1 MSFWVYILASGKHGT
16 LYIGQTDDLK
26 RRVWEHKQKATPGF
40 TSKYGV
46 DKLVWIAEFPTRD
59 EAKSRERQIK
69 TWKRAW
75 KIELIEKT
83 NTDWRDLYDM
93 LV

>member
-1 MSFWVYILASGKHGT
+1 MSFWVYILASGKRGT
-16 LYIGQTDDLK
+16 LYAGQTDDLK
-26 RRVWEHKQKATPGF
+26 RRIWEHKQKLTPGF

-46 DKLVWIAEFPTRD
+46 DKLVWMAEFPTRD

-83 NTDWRDLYDM
+83 NTDWRDLYDI

>member
-83 NTDWRDLYDM
+83 NTDWRDLYDN